1 MPRTELEYLRKEVE
15 KIKRNPLGDTQ
26 ASITL
31 LDSMSKLNVSVSRL
45 NEIFE
50 GANDEMVKAFNEA
63 AVQEQLRKMM
73 EQQEKLARGIVAVA
87 EMVKDLE
94 RKMNTPLPSLDQI
107 APPKAP
113 AQPSVQINESA
124 IKAELSASQ
133 DVSMQARNPFAL
145 DGNSAPVYQP
155 ILSNPLPRPG
165 GNAPPPQSGTAEQ
178 AQQTGPIPD
187 SDIPPPPPR
196 RF

>member
-31 LDSMSKLNVSVSRL
+31 LDSMSKLNISVSRL

-50 GANDEMVKAFNEA
+50 GANDEMVKAFNET

-87 EMVKDLE
+87 EMVKELE
-94 RKMNTPLPSLDQI
+94 KKMNTPLPSLDQI

-113 AQPSVQINESA
+113 SQPSVQISESA
-124 IKAELSASQ
+124 IKAELNASQ
-133 DVSMQARNPFAL
+133 DTSMQTRNPFAL
-145 DGNSAPVYQP
+145 EGNSAPAYQP

-165 GNAPPPQSGTAEQ
+165 GIVPPQGGVTEQ